1 MTKHLA
7 NPRIATLLAISAIL
21 VVAIAGKLQP
31 QSSRSILTRTAP
43 PSDHRIQY
51 GKGPLQFGD
60 LRLPKGSG
68 PHPVAIIIHGGCWMS
83 EYGLSYMGHLSA
95 ALAEAGVATWNLE
108 YRRIGDA
115 GGGWPGT
122 FQDVAE
128 GADYLRT
135 LAKGHPLD
143 LNRAIALGH
152 SAGGHLVLWLAAR
165 KNLPKD
171 SPLYMADPLP
181 LRGIVAMASIPNLSE
196 SGSACD
202 QSVLE
207 LMGGPPGDLRSRY
220 QQGSPVELLPLGVK
234 QSLIHGESDNLVPV
248 TMSKEYAEAA
258 KGKGDDVKL
267 VLIENAS
274 HFEPVDPTS
283 TAWPKVKEEVLRLLE
298 NK

>member
-21 VVAIAGKLQP
+21 VVAIAGKLQK

-60 LRLPKGSG
+60 LRLPKGPG
-68 PHPVAIIIHGGCWMS
+68 LHPVAIIIHGGCWMS

-108 YRRIGDA
+108 YRRIGDE

-128 GADYLRT
+128 GTDYLRT
-135 LAKGHPLD
+135 LAKGYPID

-171 SPLYMADPLP
+171 SPLYVPEPLP
-181 LRGIVAMASIPNLSE
+181 LRGIVGMASIP
-196 SGSACD
+196 D
-202 QSVLE
+202 
-207 LMGGPPGDLRSRY
+207 
-220 QQGSPVELLPLGVK
+220 
-234 QSLIHGESDNLVPV
+234 
-248 TMSKEYAEAA
+248 
-258 KGKGDDVKL
+258 
-267 VLIENAS
+267 
-274 HFEPVDPTS
+274 
-283 TAWPKVKEEVLRLLE
+283 
-298 NK
+298 